1 MALILVVSPD
11 WRTRALL
18 AAQLCETCGCDTVS
32 APGSDEA
39 LSLLNIMG
47 VRPVLVVI
55 DTGGVQGEIGKTEI
69 EHLLTAL
76 SDTPALLIGSA
87 FQRLILERLKT
98 QHVTCLIRPVSI
110 GMIAETARRLLG
122 GMAPTQT

>member
-1 MALILVVSPD
+1 MALILVISPD

-18 AAQLCETCGCDTVS
+18 AAQLCETCGCDTIS

-55 DTGGVQGEIGKTEI
+55 DTGGVQGEIGKAEI
-69 EHLLTAL
+69 ERLLTVL
-76 SDTPALLIGSA
+76 SETPAVLIGSV
-87 FQRLILERLKT
+87 FQRTMLEQLKT
-98 QHVTCLIRPVSI
+98 QRATCLIRPVSI
-110 GMIAETARRLLG
+110 GMIAETARRLLEG
-122 GMAPTQT
+122 KTPVQT